1 MTICKLNIYKQNKQE
16 MFLGKT
22 NHKKKE
28 SVFFYQNYF
37 AAFKLE

>member
-1 MTICKLNIYKQNKQE
+1 MTICKLNIYKQNKQ